1 MPDKAALGTRFTCF
15 SCGTKFYDL
24 NRPVA
29 SCPECDRDQAEAP
42 VRDIKSL
49 LQSEKGS
56 RRVSAAKADPSP
68 HLDEDED
75 DDSDDDDDDLLG
87 DYDDDDDDDDD
98 GGDDE
103 DDDE

>member
-29 SCPECDRDQAEAP
+29 TCPDCDRDQAEAP
-42 VRDIKSL
+42 IRDMKSI

-56 RRVSAAKADPSP
+56 RRVSAAKAEPVPVVQD
-68 HLDEDED
+68 DDD
-75 DDSDDDDDDLLG
+75 DDSDDDDDDDLLG
-87 DYDDDDDDDDD
+87 DYDDDDSDGDDDDD
-98 GGDDE
+98 DE
-103 DDDE
+103 